1 MICKLTFYLTNVMLC
16 LAMLYK
22 LTQFCPK
29 CGCTVCTAFSRQS
42 VNIFRCCFNMLM
54 INFVTFMHLLVV
66 FLRNTGM
73 TSTNFKNNFDA
84 QNAGNAISR
93 LQISKIFWPSATVL
107 RSDFMAPPLLYVFYL
122 IKLFVI

>member
-1 MICKLTFYLTNVMLC
+1 MFKSSWNNVRI
-16 LAMLYK
+16 
-22 LTQFCPK
+22 
-29 CGCTVCTAFSRQS
+29 GH
-42 VNIFRCCFNMLM
+42 MLM

-93 LQISKIFWPSATVL
+93 LQISKIFWGRVPPDPPPGPPAGRGLWPRLWPSATVL